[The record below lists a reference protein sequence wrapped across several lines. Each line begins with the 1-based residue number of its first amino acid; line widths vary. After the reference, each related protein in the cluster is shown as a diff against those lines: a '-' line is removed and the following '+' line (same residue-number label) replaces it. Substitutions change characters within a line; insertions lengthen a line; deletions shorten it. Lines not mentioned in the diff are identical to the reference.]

1 MGGAGASLF
10 DERIIARRRLRGWA
24 VAAVGALVLLRLGAE
39 LVPAL
44 RVPDLMLLDAWQSL
58 RGTRRPSPQVVIVG
72 IDEKSIQRFGPP
84 AWPRDEYVPLVE
96 KLSSAGAKVIGFD
109 FTFAPLEREAAHN
122 QTFAAAMKKAGNVV
136 FGYEFMDVGDP
147 SPAGSAPSAVLQA
160 NALSRF
166 EESALPPSP
175 RLIEPEPLLAEAAG
189 ALGHVRTV
197 ASDDGKMRTLLL
209 LIQHGGK
216 AYPSLALQLARV
228 YMGLPLDALQAKD
241 GVVSVGELDV
251 PVSPSGEVLLNWPAG
266 GERAFAQYSFLDVV
280 RGDVPNDAFAGKA
293 VLVAGT
299 ASGLD
304 DRDFPFAVEAP
315 GVLVFATFLDNLF
328 RYDFVRAPVWAWLVE
343 WGLFFAACGLSVW
356 LLPRLSTRVML
367 VGVPLAALFVLGVA
381 GFLFVQRGVW
391 LQAFYPSLAL
401 VAPLALVTA
410 LRLTASERETR
421 DVAAEKVENQKL
433 LGLSFQEKGMLD
445 MAHATFNK
453 LPFTE
458 DMKLVYLNL
467 GLDYENRGQRDKAY
481 LVYKKLFD
489 FDPRFEDVAP
499 RLERL
504 SQSGAG
510 SGLFG
515 APTGQIAA
523 AATASP
529 MFSIPGAPAPP
540 TPSPRASP
548 SLVASL
554 PAMTPAP
561 HEAPT
566 ELGPNV
572 PTEVAISH
580 GEIQAVGSETSLP
593 TQLAPAPAPTRGLG
607 PTVVGSPSTTTP
619 IPGGPVMPG
628 SRFGR
633 YQVERH
639 LGRGGMGDVY
649 LVKDTVINRQ
659 AALKTI
665 RLDTDLDSRQLIE
678 MRQRFYREAQAAGQL
693 SSPYIVTVFDV
704 GEDLGMSYLVMEY
717 VEGQTLTQW
726 MKKQRFS
733 VPQIKHVIYHAG
745 LGLGY
750 AHEKGIFHRD
760 VKPENIMLSNI
771 GAVKVMDFGIARMV
785 ESSLTKTGSVMGTPA
800 YMSPEQVHG
809 ERVDGR
815 SDAFSLGVILYELV
829 TGQKPF
835 KGDTV
840 PALMFAIMKAD
851 PPQPSRVDSDVHPA
865 WDAIL
870 KKALAKDRNDRY
882 PTVKELAVAVRDA
895 RAR

>member
-1 MGGAGASLF
+1 
-10 DERIIARRRLRGWA
+10 
-24 VAAVGALVLLRLGAE
+24 
-39 LVPAL
+39 
-44 RVPDLMLLDAWQSL
+44 
-58 RGTRRPSPQVVIVG
+58 
-72 IDEKSIQRFGPP
+72 
-84 AWPRDEYVPLVE
+84 
-96 KLSSAGAKVIGFD
+96 
-109 FTFAPLEREAAHN
+109 
-122 QTFAAAMKKAGNVV
+122 
-136 FGYEFMDVGDP
+136 
-147 SPAGSAPSAVLQA
+147 
-160 NALSRF
+160 
-166 EESALPPSP
+166 
-175 RLIEPEPLLAEAAG
+175 
-189 ALGHVRTV
+189 
-197 ASDDGKMRTLLL
+197 
-209 LIQHGGK
+209 
-216 AYPSLALQLARV
+216 
-228 YMGLPLDALQAKD
+228 
-241 GVVSVGELDV
+241 
-251 PVSPSGEVLLNWPAG
+251 
-266 GERAFAQYSFLDVV
+266 
-280 RGDVPNDAFAGKA
+280 
-293 VLVAGT
+293 
-299 ASGLD
+299 
-304 DRDFPFAVEAP
+304 
-315 GVLVFATFLDNLF
+315 
-328 RYDFVRAPVWAWLVE
+328 
-343 WGLFFAACGLSVW
+343 
-356 LLPRLSTRVML
+356 
-367 VGVPLAALFVLGVA
+367 
-381 GFLFVQRGVW
+381 
-391 LQAFYPSLAL
+391 